1 MICRYYGEY
10 IDFEEI
16 RRLSGVGMNGVNAQ
30 DIIYVAEKLGLRS
43 NLYSLDY
50 DELKE
55 LMPLPCLVHWD
66 GNHFVVVY
74 KVTKNKVYVAD
85 PAKGYVSF
93 SPVEFKSHWFKE
105 EGRKK
110 DEEKGYCIGCE
121 PTIEFKKTLS
131 SQKPNGLEAWN
142 YLRAYIAPYRIQIVQ
157 IAFLLVLITILSAL
171 IPIITQS
178 IIDSGIT
185 RQDHK
190 YIDIMLIGSISLGAG
205 IAMGKWLQQS
215 ICLYFA
221 VRVKISLM
229 ADYISR
235 LFKMT
240 LSFFESR
247 TIGTILQRNY
257 DFDRIESFLLNSLFF
272 FILSVSSLAVFGVL
286 LFIYN
291 KVLFWIFTFFSLSYC
306 GWVLLFWAV
315 RKKMDIK
322 FYTYLADNESRW
334 IEFVSNVIDV
344 KNYSYGYE
352 QRKKWEKTQTRL
364 FKTRIKLL
372 NVDQLQ
378 NVGTNLIAS
387 IRDAILIFVSAEA
400 VIRGDMSLGMLG
412 AVLFIV
418 GQLKGP
424 LDGIVGFIVSWQLFQ
439 ISFSRVSDVFKA
451 KAESESVSSNDEM
464 LSFDDSL
471 TLKGITFKYSPGGPS
486 VLNSINFTFPS
497 KSTTALVGASG
508 SGKSTLIKILSCL
521 YEPNLGNVCLGN
533 LRLNSLAI
541 QSWRNH
547 IGVLTQESSL
557 VKDTIANNI
566 RFGEPDASMDRVI
579 EAAKKARCHDF
590 IMSLPDGYDTIIGEG
605 GASLSGGEKQ
615 RISIARA
622 IMKDSPIIIL
632 DEATANV
639 DPENEAELTK
649 AVEELTKDKTIIMI
663 AHRLKTVRNADQILV
678 IDGGHIVQSGTHDE
692 LVNKEGIYKN
702 FVTERQEAVSWK
714 LA

>member
-439 ISFSRVSDVFKA
+439 ISFSRVSDMFKA

-566 RFGEPDASMDRVI
+566 SFGREFDQEKVKEAVRIANVKWEIESMP
-579 EAAKKARCHDF
+579 
-590 IMSLPDGYDTIIGEG
+590 LGYETVIGENG
-605 GASLSGGEKQ
+605 RGVSEGQKQ
-615 RISIARA
+615 RILLARA
-622 IMKDSPIIIL
+622 VYDRPAFLFLDEMTSSLDARNENMIMASLRENLPDTTIII
-632 DEATANV
+632 A
-639 DPENEAELTK
+639 
-649 AVEELTKDKTIIMI
+649 
-663 AHRLKTVRNADQILV
+663 AHRLSTIRMSDYICVLKSGYLV
-678 IDGGHIVQSGTHDE
+678 ESGTHE
-692 LVNKEGIYKN
+692 RLLANRREYFNLCKSQLVQDG
-702 FVTERQEAVSWK
+702 QE
-714 LA
+714 